1 MRVGVFLIAASM
13 LFAAAVHAGVVI
25 NEIMYNPS
33 VTLGDDNLFEWVEIF
48 NDGASAVDV
57 SGWILTD
64 LDAGSGCI
72 VPAGTTIGAY
82 GYLVFARSAS
92 DFTGHYGSGVP
103 LVAWTGSWG
112 AGLQNTSDDVVLM
125 NADSV
130 TVDQLAYED
139 STEWGSDYG
148 DANSFSDADGDGASL
163 ERISPSGTSTDPANW
178 ESSTDEASGF
188 PDADWEGHY
197 ESHGTPGEE
206 NSVSSSGL
214 DPGTWAGI
222 KSSF

>member
-1 MRVGVFLIAASM
+1 MIAA
-13 LFAAAVHAGVVI
+13 AALTAASSQGGVVI

-33 VTLGDDNLFEWVEIF
+33 ATLGDDNLFEWVEIF
-48 NDGASAVDV
+48 NNGASAVDI
-57 SGWILTD
+57 SGWIMTD

-112 AGLQNTSDDVVLM
+112 AGLQNSSDDVVLM

-130 TVDQLAYED
+130 IVDQLTYED
-139 STEWGSDYG
+139 TTEWGSDYG
-148 DANSFSDADGDGASL
+148 DTNSYSDADGDGASL
-163 ERISPSGTSTDPANW
+163 ERISPSGISTDPANW

-188 PDADWEGHY
+188 PDANWEGHY

-214 DPGTWAGI
+214 DSRTWAGI